1 MSQRE
6 KTESQSFRID
16 GRILDILREEAKR
29 GTVNLSSLVNQILA
43 EYVDYGR
50 FAKRVNAI
58 SLPRKTF
65 TSILNA
71 ASDEDVVKT
80 AEIEGRSSPVAFI
93 TSMEGHMNVENVV
106 NFMKD
111 LSDHANLFEYNV
123 ISHSPPTFTLV
134 HELGI
139 KWALFIA
146 RYLGEAFKLAG
157 AQVKFNTSDRAV
169 TFSL

>member
-43 EYVDYGR
+43 EYVDYSR

-80 AEIEGRSSPVAFI
+80 AEIEGRSSPV
-93 TSMEGHMNVENVV
+93 
-106 NFMKD
+106 
-111 LSDHANLFEYNV
+111 
-123 ISHSPPTFTLV
+123 HS
-134 HELGI
+134 
-139 KWALFIA
+139 
-146 RYLGEAFKLAG
+146 
-157 AQVKFNTSDRAV
+157 
-169 TFSL
+169 